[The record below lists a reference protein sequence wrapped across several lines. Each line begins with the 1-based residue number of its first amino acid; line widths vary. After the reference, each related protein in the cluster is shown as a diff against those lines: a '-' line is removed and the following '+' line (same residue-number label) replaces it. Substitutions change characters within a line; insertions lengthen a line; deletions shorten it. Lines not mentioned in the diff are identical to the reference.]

1 MTVPVVVATA
11 TAGPP
16 GVLPVLLGPSLG
28 TTTRVWERAIPA
40 LAEVA
45 PLYAW
50 DLPGHG
56 ASPPTAGP
64 FTMSE
69 LAAAVLR
76 IADAAG
82 LDRFDIAGVSLGG
95 VAGLQLAVDHPDR
108 VRGVTLVCSSPRIGT
123 REGWLQRSADVR
135 SMGTP
140 ALVTPTA
147 ARWFTPGFLDAER
160 EYSSRML
167 NGLLDIDDESYALC
181 VDALRETD
189 LWSSL
194 PHGVSVIAGAEDP
207 VVPVADAERTAV
219 AGHGIL
225 HIIDGASHLAPV
237 EKPAEVV
244 AAMLEDMRR
253 WESA

>member
-11 TAGPP
+11 TPGPDAVP
-16 GVLPVLLGPSLG
+16 LVLGPSLG

-40 LAEVA
+40 LARVA

-56 ASPPTAGP
+56 ASPATRDP

-69 LAAAVLR
+69 LAEGVLR
-76 IADAAG
+76 AADAAG
-82 LDRFDIAGVSLGG
+82 LDRFDVVGISLGG

-108 VRGVTLVCSSPRIGT
+108 VRGVSLVCSLPKIGT

-135 SMGTP
+135 AMGTP

-147 ARWFTPGFLDAER
+147 ARWFTAAFLDAER
-160 EYSSRML
+160 DYASRML

-189 LWSSL
+189 LWDRL
-194 PHGVSVIAGAEDP
+194 PDGLSMISGGEDP
-207 VVPVADAERTAV
+207 IIPAAEAERA
-219 AGHGIL
+219 AREAHGIL
-225 HIIDGASHLAPV
+225 HRIEGASHLAPV
-237 EKPAEVV
+237 EKPAEVT
-244 AAMLEDMRR
+244 AAMIEDRTR
-253 WESA
+253 WERA